1 MLELESCCDH
11 VAVRSARVYGSSTVT
26 VSDEDGTSTLNFDTD
41 GSVQDD
47 GFTLRLYRVN
57 TQLADCEMPSAP
69 TNIQGRP
76 PNTHTYTHA
85 HTNARTFTRV
95 RKSFQAPFV
104 SFF

>member
-57 TQLADCEMPSAP
+57 TQLSDCEMPSGLPLLPA
-69 TNIQGRP
+69 ISAKLR
-76 PNTHTYTHA
+76 
-85 HTNARTFTRV
+85 F
-95 RKSFQAPFV
+95 
-104 SFF
+104 